1 MAAKS
6 YWNEVRQKIHEH
18 FEMLDEML
26 QKRKSILLDNV
37 DRIEQ
42 SYYEKINE
50 QYKLVEDLEKMNSLL
65 SGAPIGNKADDI
77 RSYCMK
83 ALTQK
88 IEASKIIEIEEIK
101 YSANENAPPVS
112 FENVGEISVSC
123 SISPQ
128 ELINL
133 PFKPYFI
140 RQHEDGEYYIIS
152 SRGIE
157 ITDSNLNPVQH
168 TACKHSMGA
177 KFHVGDLAVTDKHI
191 YISVTNQNRIQ
202 MYDKEGNFLKEIGKD
217 LTGEFELGSPTGLC
231 VHKKYIFV
239 CEQKRNR
246 VQALLNHSHS
256 HFIGNKGD
264 LMDPCSVSVTMDKK
278 VVVLH
283 SGIPSVLMYEIT
295 GEMYKQ
301 VYLEI
306 PSDSLLRGRLV
317 LGNNDD
323 IVVTDTNNGVI
334 YVNNSVGTLV
344 YKVEKE
350 KLNAWHSNS
359 YHGTCMTQDGSFIV
373 CDPERK
379 QIQKYKLDTFSY

>member
-6 YWNEVRQKIHEH
+6 YWNGVRQKIREH

-26 QKRKSILLDNV
+26 QKRKSIILDNV

-42 SYYEKINE
+42 NYYEKINE
-50 QYKLVEDLEKMNSLL
+50 QSKLVEDLEKMNSLL
-65 SGAPIGNKADDI
+65 SEAPIGNGADDI
-77 RSYCMK
+77 RSFCMK

-88 IEASKIIEIEEIK
+88 IEASKVIEIEEVK
-101 YSANENAPPVS
+101 YSAYENAPPVS
-112 FENVGEISVSC
+112 FENVGEITVSY

-128 ELINL
+128 ELIEL

-140 RQHEDGEYYIIS
+140 RQHEDGDYYIIS

-157 ITDSNLNPVQH
+157 ITDSNLNPVKH
-168 TACKHSMGA
+168 TACKHAMGA
-177 KFHVGDLAVTDKHI
+177 KFRVGDLAVTDKHI

-202 MYDKEGNFLKEIGKD
+202 MYDKEGKFMKEIGKD
-217 LTGEFELGSPTGLC
+217 LTGEFELGGPTGIC
-231 VHKKYIFV
+231 VYKKYIFV
-239 CEQKRNR
+239 CEQKHNR
-246 VQALLNHSHS
+246 VQALLNHSHN

-306 PSDSLLRGRLV
+306 PSDSLLTGRLV
-317 LGNNDD
+317 LGYNDD

-344 YKVEKE
+344 YKVEKG

-359 YHGTCMTQDGSFIV
+359 YHGTCMSQDGSFIV
-373 CDPERK
+373 CDQERK
-379 QIQKYKLDTFSY
+379 QIQKYKLDSLSY